1 MMPKAH
7 PIELRERV
15 VAHVDAGHSHRETA
29 AHFRVSVKF
38 VNDMIK
44 LRRETGSLEAK
55 PVGNNLGHGKLE
67 PVKDWL
73 VNRVSEKGEITL
85 NELRLELE
93 EQFGLE
99 VHPSNIAR
107 RLHSLGYSH
116 KKRPFMPRNSIAARL
131 EKLGIAGKPNV
142 CLI

>member
-29 AHFRVSVKF
+29 THFRVSVKF

-44 LRRETGSLEAK
+44 LRRETSSLEAK

-67 PVKDWL
+67 PVKEQPWD
-73 VNRVSEKGEITL
+73 GATL
-85 NELRLELE
+85 FSYVTSICLR
-93 EQFGLE
+93 
-99 VHPSNIAR
+99 
-107 RLHSLGYSH
+107 
-116 KKRPFMPRNSIAARL
+116 AACT
-131 EKLGIAGKPNV
+131 ED
-142 CLI
+142 

>member
-15 VAHVDAGHSHRETA
+15 VTHVDAGYSHRKTA

-44 LRRETGSLEAK
+44 LRRKTGSLKAK
-55 PVGNNLGHGKLE
+55 PVGNNLGQGKLE

-73 VNRVSEKGEITL
+73 VNRVSQKGEITL

-93 EQFGLE
+93 ETFDLE
-99 VHPSNIAR
+99 VHLSNISR
-107 RLHSLGYSH
+107 RLHSLGFSH
-116 KKRPFMPRNSIAARL
+116 KKRLFMPRNNIAA
-131 EKLGIAGKPNV
+131 G
-142 CLI
+142 